1 MNTRM
6 IESSHNPEVKRLIKL
21 RRARVRRSEGLFIV
35 EGHREI
41 EVGLR
46 SGAVMEQGFFC
57 RAFFGEGT
65 QNDLLNE
72 LQKHRVPLLEMA
84 EGPFKKVSMRE
95 NPDGLMVLARTW
107 ESDLDSLALGTP
119 PLVLVVDA
127 VEKPGNLGAV
137 LRSAEAFGIDALLC
151 VNPSLDLFNPNVLR
165 ASQGLLF
172 RVPVVVCDREK
183 ALAFLRRR
191 ELRIHATSAK
201 AEKNLWDG
209 NFESPTAIVVGS
221 EAKGLDSFWLE
232 AADERVTIPM
242 KGGADSLNLSVAVGC
257 LLAEA
262 RRQRR
267 EDESP

>member
-1 MNTRM
+1 M

-41 EVGLR
+41 QVGLR
-46 SGAVMEQGFFC
+46 SGAIMEQGFFC
-57 RAFFGEGT
+57 RAFFGERP

-72 LQKHRVPLLEMA
+72 LQEHKIPMLEMT
-84 EGPFKKVSMRE
+84 EGPFKKASMRE
-95 NPDGLMVLARTW
+95 NPDGLIVLARTW
-107 ESDLDSLALGTP
+107 ESDLDSLRLGTP
-119 PLVLVVDA
+119 PLVVVVDA
-127 VEKPGNLGAV
+127 IEKPGNLGAV
-137 LRSAEAFGIDALLC
+137 LRSAEAFGIDAILC
-151 VNPSLDLFNPNVLR
+151 VDPSLDLFNPNVLR

-172 RVPVVVCDREK
+172 RVPAVVCGREN
-183 ALAFLRRR
+183 ALAFLRRH
-191 ELRIHATSAK
+191 ELRIHATSARADK
-201 AEKNLWDG
+201 VLWDANLG
-209 NFESPTAIVVGS
+209 SPTAIVVGS

-242 KGGADSLNLSVAVGC
+242 EGGADSLNLSVAVGC

-267 EDESP
+267 DLGSP